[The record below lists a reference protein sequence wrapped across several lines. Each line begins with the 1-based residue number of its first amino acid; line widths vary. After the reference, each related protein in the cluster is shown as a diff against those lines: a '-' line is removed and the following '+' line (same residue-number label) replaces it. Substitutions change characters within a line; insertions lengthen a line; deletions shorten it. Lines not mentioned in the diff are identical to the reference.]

1 MLMKSPQTW
10 LICPQAP
17 FYVNRIDWYCVGLT
31 ETTMSTSR
39 VICMPQQR
47 CKNAENTYLPAL
59 RGGPNLAIPLSF
71 LLVTIEC
78 ICKIWWLLLP
88 GRIAEYRGERA
99 CLCLS
104 VRYSISPELQCLNS
118 TKCFVHVTYSRGSV
132 LLWQRCDTVYTS
144 GFVDGVMFATA
155 ICHAHIV
162 RHCKKKIKTKIL
174 IRTLNKWRGIGN
186 VKCKAYTVIN
196 WLNSGQHKFDSA
208 AGEEYDHINAPGE
221 APDGGGLDT
230 HTIAFLYSRWQYGIL
245 ELQA

>member
-99 CLCLS
+99 CLCLP
-104 VRYSISPELQCLNS
+104 VRYSISNYNVSTPPNVLYMLPIAVARFSSGSDVIQYVLPVLWMTSCLRLP
-118 TKCFVHVTYSRGSV
+118 Y
-132 LLWQRCDTVYTS
+132 
-144 GFVDGVMFATA
+144 VM
-155 ICHAHIV
+155 
-162 RHCKKKIKTKIL
+162 
-174 IRTLNKWRGIGN
+174 RTL
-186 VKCKAYTVIN
+186 YVIARKKSKQN
-196 WLNSGQHKFDSA
+196 YWFAL
-208 AGEEYDHINAPGE
+208 
-221 APDGGGLDT
+221 
-230 HTIAFLYSRWQYGIL
+230 
-245 ELQA
+245 